1 MPLLFS
7 GLSKSLKFGSSQLD
21 FACLMTYNSRINSK
35 YMTALK
41 KQDKE
46 ELKSNYI
53 NRELSWLKFN
63 DRVLLEAQNIENPLY
78 ERVKFLS
85 IAGSNLDEFFMVR
98 VASLKAQVEAG
109 IRKKSIDGHTPK
121 EQLKKIKDLVRLPLE
136 HPEIFSK
143 LGLVTPFPEA
153 SYLLPKYNS

>member
-1 MPLLFS
+1 
-7 GLSKSLKFGSSQLD
+7 
-21 FACLMTYNSRINSK
+21 
-35 YMTALK
+35 MTALK

-98 VASLKAQVEAG
+98 VAGLYSQMKQEVDSL
-109 IRKKSIDGHTPK
+109 SSDGLTPE
-121 EQLKKIKDLVRLPLE
+121 EQMEMVINDTKNLLNKQNT
-136 HPEIFSK
+136 IFNLS
-143 LGLVTPFPEA
+143 LIHI
-153 SYLLPKYNS
+153 